1 MILGRLVWR
10 LSVDVS
16 FFVLTNKVCRGGDLD
31 THLTVRETN
40 ALTDCAT
47 AARGA
52 CRKGN
57 NIEAVS
63 MRAQESR
70 PVCPNSDGFI
80 RSKYSR
86 DGRKTTNRKNQ

>member
-16 FFVLTNKVCRGGDLD
+16 FFCFNDLVVSRRGFGHPSSSTRDERSNRLR
-31 THLTVRETN
+31 HR
-40 ALTDCAT
+40 
-47 AARGA
+47 RGA

-57 NIEAVS
+57 YIEAVS

-86 DGRKTTNRKNQ
+86 DGRKTTYRKNQ